1 MKGVKGPRDVYIYIY
16 PISRALVDPN
26 VSYVYPSHPLGRGA
40 IWSDLDD
47 QFPYYLGS
55 DLEPQTLPNHRV
67 VIDETDEHGKSAC
80 LMISF
85 FQLGEISSSTQ
96 LFVEHKRT
104 TTIPIR
110 QV

>member
-1 MKGVKGPRDVYIYIY
+1 MKGVKGPRDVYIYIS

-55 DLEPQTLPNHRV
+55 DLY
-67 VIDETDEHGKSAC
+67 IDETDEHGKSAC

-96 LFVEHKRT
+96 LFVEHKKT